1 MRVTV
6 IGTGYLGATHA
17 ACMAELGAEVLGVDI
32 DPDRITALSEARVP
46 FYEPGLDEM
55 IRRHVGSGRL
65 SFTTSLR
72 RAAEFG
78 DVHFLCVGTPQRPD
92 SGSADLSYLFSA
104 IDGLAPYLRRTSLII
119 GKSTVPVGTAAR
131 LTERL
136 RRQCGPDVPVEV
148 AWNPEFLQ
156 EGTAVENTLDP
167 DRLVFGVSSDF
178 AEQVLRDLYADL
190 IARGVPVVVTDIPTS
205 ELIKSSANAFLATK
219 VSFINAVAEVCEAAG
234 ADVRKLAEALS
245 LDPRIGHTYLRPGI
259 GFGGGCLPKD
269 LRALRARADELGVG
283 HALRFLGEV
292 DDINLRARERVIE
305 LAREECGG
313 SLAGRRVCVLGA
325 AFKPNSDDI
334 RDSPALAV
342 AAALR
347 ELGSEV
353 SVYDPKAADNARK
366 QFPDLDYAL
375 SAADAAQGAAVVLH
389 LTEWAEFGELD
400 PAAIGEVVA
409 ERRII
414 DGRNT
419 LDGDRWR
426 AAGWRY
432 RALGRNVPQRLPARL
447 LPSRLPAA

>member
-17 ACMAELGAEVLGVDI
+17 ACMAELGWEVLGVDI
-32 DPDRITALSEARVP
+32 DPGRVAALSDARVP

-55 IRRHVGSGRL
+55 IRRHVKSGRL
-65 SFTTSLR
+65 SFTTSLQ

-78 DVHFLCVGTPQRPD
+78 DVHFLCVGTPQQAD
-92 SGSADLSYLFSA
+92 TGSADLRYLYSA
-104 IDGLAPYLRRTSLII
+104 IDGMAPHLRRSCLIV
-119 GKSTVPVGTAAR
+119 GKSTVPVGTAER

-136 RRQCGPDVPVEV
+136 RQHGVADVPVEI

-156 EGTAVENTLDP
+156 ESTAVQNTLNP
-167 DRLVFGVSSDF
+167 DRLVFGVGSDF
-178 AEQVLRDLYADL
+178 ARTVLYEIYAEL
-190 IARGVPVVVTDIPTS
+190 IDRGVPVIVTDIATS
-205 ELIKSSANAFLATK
+205 ELIKASANAFLATK
-219 VSFINAVAEVCEAAG
+219 LSFINAIAEVCEAAD

-245 LDPRIGHTYLRPGI
+245 FDPRIGHTYMQPGI

-269 LRALRARADELGVG
+269 LRALRARAEELGVG
-283 HALRFLGEV
+283 RALRFLGEV
-292 DDINLRARERVIE
+292 DEINLRARERMIE

-313 SLAGRRVCVLGA
+313 SLAGRRICVLGA

-347 ELGSEV
+347 QHGSLV

-366 QFPDLDYAL
+366 EFPDLDYAL
-375 SAADAAQGAAVVLH
+375 SAAEAAQDADLVLH
-389 LTEWAEFGELD
+389 LTEWPEFAELA
-400 PAAIGEVVA
+400 PAEIADVVA
-409 ERRII
+409 ERRIL

-419 LDGDRWR
+419 LDAERWR

-432 RALGRNVPQRLPARL
+432 RALGRHLPEWSSAGL
-447 LPSRLPAA
+447 LPGRLPAA

>member
-32 DPDRITALSEARVP
+32 DPDRVKALSESRVP
-46 FYEPGLDEM
+46 FYEPGLEDM
-55 IRRHVGSGRL
+55 LQRHVASGRL
-65 SFTTSLR
+65 SFTMDAQ

-78 DVHFLCVGTPQRPD
+78 DVHFLCVGTPQQAD
-92 SGSADLSYLFSA
+92 SGSADLRYLYA
-104 IDGLAPYLRRTSLII
+104 TIDALAPHLRRPCLIV

-136 RRQCGPDVPVEV
+136 ERQVPPGVQVEV

-156 EGTAVENTLDP
+156 EGTAVENTLNP
-167 DRLVFGVSSDF
+167 DRLVFGVNSDF
-178 AEQVLRDLYADL
+178 AREMLYDVYAEL
-190 IARGVPVVVTDIPTS
+190 IDRGVPVVVSDIATS

-219 VSFINAVAEVCEAAG
+219 VSFINAIAEMCEAAG

-245 LDPRIGHTYLRPGI
+245 FDPRIGHSYMRPGI

-269 LRALRARADELGVG
+269 LRALRARADEIGVG

-292 DDINLRARERVIE
+292 DEINLRARDRVVE

-313 SLAGRRVCVLGA
+313 SPAGRRICVLGA

-342 AAALR
+342 AVALR
-347 ELGSEV
+347 ELGGEV

-366 QFPDLDYAL
+366 QFPDLDYGL
-375 SAADAAQGAAVVLH
+375 SAAEAAEGAALVLH
-389 LTEWAEFGELD
+389 LTEWDEFGEMD
-400 PAAIGEVVA
+400 PAAIGAVVA

-432 RALGRNVPQRLPARL
+432 RALGRNVPGPAPARF
-447 LPSRLPAA
+447 LPGRLPAA